1 MNYAK
6 CISGLS
12 RETTRRTKH
21 PTIQHILAQQKPEQ
35 RQDDASSIV
44 TQVID

>member
-1 MNYAK
+1 MNYK
-6 CISGLS
+6 CISELS

-21 PTIQHILAQQKPEQ
+21 PTIQRIFTQQKPEQ
-35 RQDDASSIV
+35 RQDDTSSIV